1 MTVKRKVMITN
12 ITEKKSAFGMLI
24 GNPRKDE
31 VVYFTN
37 QLVNKY
43 RIEIGMRVFCTM
55 IPNYEDRQ
63 DGCPWRAVEVDC
75 FQPLLNKVN
84 VRQGVVWKHL
94 TPEVADWLIDE
105 AIKMKQPDIG
115 VVAASI
121 ITDVYHD
128 EMEGNE

>member
-43 RIEIGMRVFCTM
+43 RI
-55 IPNYEDRQ
+55 
-63 DGCPWRAVEVDC
+63 
-75 FQPLLNKVN
+75 
-84 VRQGVVWKHL
+84 
-94 TPEVADWLIDE
+94 DE
-105 AIKMKQPDIG
+105 S
-115 VVAASI
+115 VL
-121 ITDVYHD
+121 YHD
-128 EMEGNE
+128 PEL

>member
-1 MTVKRKVMITN
+1 
-12 ITEKKSAFGMLI
+12 
-24 GNPRKDE
+24 
-31 VVYFTN
+31 
-37 QLVNKY
+37 
-43 RIEIGMRVFCTM
+43 M